1 MRWHINVYVTI
12 RCYQYIISYCYFT
25 YDGRINSNPYTI
37 TNSWYSLARTPV
49 CLPNYN
55 TLMNIAIATY
65 FCTTIDG
72 YIICMPYKNTPP
84 ICKFAAISMPLRLAH
99 RRNKT
104 FQKNIFGRKVAVRA
118 LRYK

>member
-72 YIICMPYKNTPP
+72 YIICMPYKNTPQFANLLQFLCLYVWP
-84 ICKFAAISMPLRLAH
+84 IDGTKLSKKIYL
-99 RRNKT
+99 
-104 FQKNIFGRKVAVRA
+104 VARS
-118 LRYK
+118 L